1 MIPFFKNFNMST
13 IHNLL
18 NITFYIVLLT
28 IITFMWFKIQ
38 NLESYIFMITDK
50 LNKKSLNH
58 HHNKSIPSEKS
69 QDNIEE
75 FNMADILMNEVFN
88 NTSCCNPSPNINTDL
103 PIIHHFKNC
112 KEEDDDIKI
121 LVEEKKQEIAEVKEE
136 TDDIIEIFDLKKEDD
151 DKKSII
157 SDTNTLSK
165 TKLSKMSLDKLKEKC
180 VELKISSDGSKNQLI
195 EKILSQQS
203 S

>member
-1 MIPFFKNFNMST
+1 MIPFFKNCNMST

-38 NLESYIFMITDK
+38 NLESYIFMISDK
-50 LNKKSLNH
+50 LNKKTLN

-88 NTSCCNPSPNINTDL
+88 NTSCCSPSPNINTDL

-112 KEEDDDIKI
+112 KEEDDIKI
-121 LVEEKKQEIAEVKEE
+121 QVEEKKQEVDVKEE
-136 TDDIIEIFDLKKEDD
+136 PDDIIEIFDLKKEDD

-165 TKLSKMSLDKLKEKC
+165 TKLSKMSLDKIKEKC